1 LIKIIAV
8 NKKINEFRDWMDAR
22 RLKSS
27 DVCYALHVSEQTIHQ
42 WRSSGVPARRVPH
55 VEAFMRDWVETAI
68 PAAEPFSQSV
78 AEYFSPGSSIV
89 LTPGEDRFDR
99 WTAAFK
105 SSPCK
110 TFKEW
115 AETGLDLLAT
125 QELGAGQKA
134 PAVGN
139 KTA

>member
-1 LIKIIAV
+1 
-8 NKKINEFRDWMDAR
+8 MDAR

-27 DVCYALHVSEQTIHQ
+27 DVCEALHVSEQTVNH
-42 WRSSGVPARRVPH
+42 WRSGGVPARRVPH

-68 PAAEPFSQSV
+68 PASEPTSQSV
-78 AEYFSPGSSIV
+78 AEYFPPGSSIV
-89 LTPGEDRFDR
+89 LTPGEERFDR
-99 WTAAFK
+99 WTEAFK
-105 SSPCK
+105 ASPCK

-125 QELGAGQKA
+125 QELAAQEKA
-134 PAVGN
+134 TAVGN

>member
-1 LIKIIAV
+1 MKQE
-8 NKKINEFRDWMDAR
+8 NNEFKDWMDAR
-22 RLKSS
+22 RLKAA
-27 DVCYALHVSEQTIHQ
+27 DVCDGLHVSEQTIAN
-42 WRSSGVPARRVPH
+42 WRSDGVPARRVPH

-68 PAAEPFSQSV
+68 PIHEPSI
-78 AEYFSPGSSIV
+78 AEYFPPGSSLV

-105 SSPCK
+105 ASPCK

-115 AETGLDLLAT
+115 AETGLDERADK
-125 QELGAGQKA
+125 ELGTQKA